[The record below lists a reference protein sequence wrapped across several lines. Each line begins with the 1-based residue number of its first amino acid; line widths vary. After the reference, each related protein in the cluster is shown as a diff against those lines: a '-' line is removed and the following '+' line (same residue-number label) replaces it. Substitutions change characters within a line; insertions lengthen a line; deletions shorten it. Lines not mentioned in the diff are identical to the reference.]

1 MNKISAV
8 HATSNR
14 RFLSRTGLFLALA
27 IAPCLALSLAGPLRA
42 QEPAAAFDTSRVLL
56 YDTTRF
62 PPFNVTE
69 TRTLRDALNDDI
81 VHDDTPLLVLEGS
94 SGSLALLVEQMAYH
108 HVAQGELAGEPWMV
122 SF

>member
-1 MNKISAV
+1 MNNISAV

-14 RFLSRTGLFLALA
+14 PFLSRTGLFLSLA

-42 QEPAAAFDTSRVLL
+42 QEAAVFDTSRVLL

-62 PPFNVTE
+62 QPFNVTE
-69 TRTLRDALNDDI
+69 TRTLRDALNDDV
-81 VHDDTPLLVLEGS
+81 VHEDTPLLVLEGS